1 MARVCPDCG
10 CDLRSEEILGI
21 ALDVCPTCAGIWFD
35 DGELLK
41 LKDLGEDALEE
52 AEGLSQPEEADE
64 KEAEPQAM
72 AAASH
77 RKCPACGSAM
87 DEFSYLYTSKVK
99 LDSCPACLG
108 TWVDEG
114 ELKAMREALATARQH
129 PENRQ
134 LMRTLEHQ
142 LKVIAETSAHKDLVE
157 RHRRVA
163 RFLRVFTM
171 HRPQVD

>member
-10 CDLRSEEILGI
+10 CELKSEEILGI
-21 ALDVCPTCAGIWFD
+21 GLDVCPTCAGIWFD

-41 LKDLGEDALEE
+41 LKDLGEDALDE
-52 AEGLSQPEEADE
+52 AEGRLQPEGSEE
-64 KEAEPQAM
+64 KEAEPQAT
-72 AAASH
+72 AAPSP
-77 RKCPACGSAM
+77 RKCPCCQNAM
-87 DEFSYLYTSKVK
+87 EEFSYLYTSKVK
-99 LDSCPACLG
+99 LDSCPMCLG

-114 ELKAMREALATARQH
+114 ELNAMREALATARQH
-129 PENRQ
+129 PENKS

-142 LKVIAETSAHKDLVE
+142 LKVIAETSAHKDTVE